1 MSDDPIDRV
10 YRRARELDPE
20 AWVERDRVW
29 RERGANPASPG
40 EQPQS
45 AAEERM
51 RDRCG
56 HALHLAFEED
66 LIGGDPAIAAA
77 LVGIAKATRH

>member
-1 MSDDPIDRV
+1 MSDDPIDRL

-20 AWVERDRVW
+20 ACDRLW
-29 RERGANPASPG
+29 RERGANPDWLG

-45 AAEERM
+45 SAEERM
-51 RDRCG
+51 RDRRG

-66 LIGGDPAIAAA
+66 LVGGNPAIADA
-77 LVGIAKATRH
+77 LVGLAGAARH

>member
-1 MSDDPIDRV
+1 MIRSTGCTAGPANSIPRLGSSAIA
-10 YRRARELDPE
+10 Y
-20 AWVERDRVW
+20 
-29 RERGANPASPG
+29 GASAAPTPPRPR